1 MPILAPGQPITVR
14 EPHLLVEN
22 RFAPGR
28 YRFQL
33 VVIDEAGLE
42 SGPAELVVAVR
53 EPVRPPPTRPT
64 GPVINPDIFDVLR
77 PGRPDLREIRPDRIR
92 PIRRPP

>member
-1 MPILAPGQPITVR
+1 MAMLTPGQPVTVA

-22 RFAPGR
+22 PFKPGR
-28 YRFQL
+28 YKFQL

-42 SGPAELVVAVR
+42 SDPAGLVVTVL
-53 EPVRPPPTRPT
+53 EPVRPTRPTRPDI
-64 GPVINPDIFDVLR
+64 GEIDPDILGRLR
-77 PGRPDLREIRPDRIR
+77 PRRPGIRPDLIR